1 MDGGSVMKLTG
12 AEILIE
18 CLKREGVKTIFAL
31 PGGVVLKIFDMLHQ
45 QKDIEVVL
53 TRHEQGAGHMAEG
66 YAKATGKAGVCLVT
80 SGPGLTNVLTAL
92 ADAYMDSVPLVC
104 FSGQVP
110 TSLIGN
116 DAFQE
121 ADNMGLSRPCT
132 KYNFLVKDV
141 KDLAMTIKEAFYIA
155 TTGRP
160 GPVLVDIP
168 KDVSMDT
175 SEFTYP
181 SSVSIR
187 SYNPVYEG
195 NKWQIKQA
203 AEAMTKAKKPVLYV
217 GGGVIFS
224 GASQELME
232 LAELTHMPV
241 DMTLMGLGAFPG
253 EHPQSMGM
261 LGMHGTYWANMV
273 MHYSD
278 LVVAIGA
285 RFDDR
290 VTGKVSEFCPHAKVI
305 HIDIDP
311 TSIRK
316 NVNVDIPIVG
326 DCKTVLRE
334 LIQILRATVN
344 GDQRELRKPWWNQ
357 IREWQQAN
365 PLAYQQEADGPI
377 KPQHVIR
384 RLYELTKDRDPIVST
399 DVGQHQMWAAQY
411 FKLAKPNRWL
421 TSGGLGT
428 MGFGFP
434 AAMGAQA
441 AFPGRLVLCIAG
453 DGSIQMNMQEMA
465 TAVVHKLPV
474 KIIVINNR
482 FHGMVRQWQ
491 DLFYEGR
498 YASSYL
504 ETTPDFVKL
513 AEAYG
518 AVGLRAS
525 KPSEIDAVLKEAIAV
540 NKPVIVDV
548 PTYPYENVYP
558 MIPAGGCNHE
568 MILEDPPALKSKQ
581 SGAGQIA
588 PKDSDTILTA

>member
-1 MDGGSVMKLTG
+1 MKLTG
-12 AEILIE
+12 AEIFLE
-18 CLKREGVKTIFAL
+18 SLKKEGVKTIFAL
-31 PGGVVLKIFDMLHQ
+31 PGGVVLKIFDVLHQ
-45 QKDIEVVL
+45 QKDIQVIL

-66 YAKATGKAGVCLVT
+66 YAKATGKAGVALVT
-80 SGPGLTNVLTAL
+80 SGPGMTNVITAL

-121 ADNMGLSRPCT
+121 ADNIGLSRPCT

-141 KDLAMTIKEAFYIA
+141 NDLAMTIKEAFYVA

-168 KDVSMDT
+168 KDVSMNKA
-175 SEFTYP
+175 EFKYP
-181 SSVSIR
+181 ASVSIR
-187 SYNPVYEG
+187 GYNPTYEG

-203 AEAMTKAKKPVLYV
+203 AELIAKSRKPVLYI
-217 GGGVIFS
+217 GGGVVFS
-224 GASQELME
+224 GASQEVIE
-232 LAELTHMPV
+232 LAEMCQLPV
-241 DMTLMGLGAFPG
+241 DMTLMALGGFPG
-253 EHPQSMGM
+253 EHPLSMGM
-261 LGMHGTYWANMV
+261 LGMHGTYWANMAI
-273 MHYSD
+273 HHSD
-278 LVVAIGA
+278 LVIAVGA

-316 NVNVDIPIVG
+316 NVNVDVPIVG
-326 DCKTVLRE
+326 DCKVVLRE
-334 LIQILRATVN
+334 LIQALRATVN
-344 GDQRELRKPWWNQ
+344 GEQKALRKPWWDQ
-357 IREWQQAN
+357 INEWRAAH
-365 PLAYQQEADGPI
+365 PLAYEQDPNEAI
-377 KPQHVIR
+377 KPQHVIK

-399 DVGQHQMWAAQY
+399 DVGQHQMWTAQY
-411 FKLAKPNRWL
+411 FKLAQPNRWL

-441 AFPGRLVLCIAG
+441 AFPDKLVLCVAG
-453 DGSIQMNMQEMA
+453 DGSVQMNTQELA
-465 TAVVHKLPV
+465 TAVVNKLPV
-474 KIIVINNR
+474 KVIVINNG

-498 YASSYL
+498 YASSDLGAY
-504 ETTPDFVKL
+504 PDFVKL

-518 AVGLRAS
+518 AVGLRAT
-525 KPSEIDAVLKEAIAV
+525 KVSELDDAIKQAISIDR
-540 NKPVIVDV
+540 PVFLDV
-548 PTYPYENVYP
+548 PVYQYENCYP

-568 MILEDPPALKSKQ
+568 MLLSDPPELKQKQ
-581 SGAGQIA
+581 KAGKA
-588 PKDSDTILTA
+588 GMPVAGEDKDTILTA

>member
-1 MDGGSVMKLTG
+1 MKLTG
-12 AEILIE
+12 AEIFIE
-18 CLKREGVKTIFAL
+18 SLKREGVKTIFAL

-45 QKDIEVVL
+45 QNDLEVIL

-66 YAKATGKAGVCLVT
+66 YAKATGQAGVALVT
-80 SGPGLTNVLTAL
+80 SGPGMTNVITAL

-121 ADNMGLSRPCT
+121 ADNVGLSRPCT

-141 KDLAMTIKEAFYIA
+141 NDLAVTIKEAFYIA

-168 KDVSMDT
+168 KDVSMNKAD
-175 SEFTYP
+175 FNYP

-187 SYNPVYEG
+187 GYNPTYDG

-203 AEAMTKAKKPVLYV
+203 AEAIMKAKKPILYV
-217 GGGVIFS
+217 GGGVTYS
-224 GASQELME
+224 GASKELLE
-232 LAELTHMPV
+232 LAELTQIPV

-253 EHPQSMGM
+253 EHPLSMGM
-261 LGMHGTYWANMV
+261 LGMHGTYWANMA

-278 LVVAIGA
+278 LVIAVGA

-290 VTGKVSEFCPHAKVI
+290 VTGKVSEFCPFAKII

-316 NVNVDIPIVG
+316 NIHVDIPIVG
-326 DCKTVLRE
+326 DCKRVLQD
-334 LIQILRATVN
+334 LNQILRATVN
-344 GDQRELRKPWWNQ
+344 GEQKDLRKPWWDQ

-365 PLAYQQEADGPI
+365 PLTYEQDPNGKI
-377 KPQHVIR
+377 KPQHVIK

-399 DVGQHQMWAAQY
+399 DVGQHQMWTAQY

-441 AFPGRLVLCIAG
+441 AFRDRLVLCVAG
-453 DGSIQMNMQEMA
+453 DGSVQMNTQELA
-465 TAVVHKLPV
+465 TAVAHRLPV
-474 KIIVINNR
+474 KIIVINNG

-498 YASSYL
+498 YACSDLGTS
-504 ETTPDFVKL
+504 PDFVKL

-525 KPSEIDAVLKEAIAV
+525 KVSELDGAIREAIEID
-540 NKPVIVDV
+540 KPVILDV
-548 PTYPYENVYP
+548 PTYPFENCYP

-568 MILEDPPALKSKQ
+568 MILSDSPELKKKQEAVGKALPED
-581 SGAGQIA
+581 
-588 PKDSDTILTA
+588 KDTVLTA

>member
-1 MDGGSVMKLTG
+1 MKLTG
-12 AEILIE
+12 AEIFLE
-18 CLKREGVKTIFAL
+18 CLKREGVKTLFAL
-31 PGGVVLKIFDMLHQ
+31 PGGVVLKIFDILHQ
-45 QKDIEVVL
+45 QKDVNVVL

-80 SGPGLTNVLTAL
+80 SGPGMTNVITAL

-121 ADNMGLSRPCT
+121 ADNIGLSRPCT

-141 KDLAMTIKEAFYIA
+141 NDLAVTIKEAFYVA

-168 KDVSMDT
+168 KDVSMNKAD
-175 SEFTYP
+175 FKYP
-181 SSVSIR
+181 GSVSIR
-187 SYNPVYEG
+187 GYNPTYDG

-203 AEAMTKAKKPVLYV
+203 AEAIMKARKPILYV

-224 GASQELME
+224 GASEELLE
-232 LAELTHMPV
+232 LAELTHIPV
-241 DMTLMGLGAFPG
+241 DMTLMALGAFPG
-253 EHPQSMGM
+253 EHPLSMGM
-261 LGMHGTYWANMV
+261 LGMHGTYWANMA
-273 MHYSD
+273 MHHSD
-278 LVVAIGA
+278 LVIAVGA

-326 DCKTVLRE
+326 DCKSVLRE
-334 LIQILRATVN
+334 LTQILRATVN
-344 GDQRELRKPWWNQ
+344 GDQKDLRKPWLEQ
-357 IREWQQAN
+357 IREWQRSH
-365 PLAYQQEADGPI
+365 PLAYEQDPNGAI
-377 KPQHVIR
+377 KPQHLIKRVF
-384 RLYELTKDRDPIVST
+384 ELTKDRDPIVAT
-399 DVGQHQMWAAQY
+399 DVGQHQMWSAQY

-441 AFPGRLVLCIAG
+441 AFPDKLVLCIAG
-453 DGSIQMNMQEMA
+453 DGSFQMNTQELA
-465 TAVVHKLPV
+465 TAVVSKLPV
-474 KIIVINNR
+474 KVFIVNNR

-504 ETTPDFVKL
+504 DATPDFIKL

-525 KPSEIDAVLKEAIAV
+525 KVSEVDDVIREAIAV
-540 NKPVIVDV
+540 DKPVLVDV
-548 PTYPYENVYP
+548 PVYQYENCYP

-568 MILEDPPALKSKQ
+568 MILTDPPELKKKQPAGSKV
-581 SGAGQIA
+581 AGED
-588 PKDSDTILTA
+588 KDTVLTA